1 MEDIAYDS
9 SVFLFRGMT
18 MSSVVVSGSSSL
30 YGEVSIQGSKNA
42 VLPILAASLL
52 HSGVTVLK
60 DCPCISDVSDML
72 LIMEDLGCQIKWDN
86 NFLIIDATKLNQIPV
101 TGDTAKKTRASIL
114 FLGALL
120 SRNKH
125 AVISYPGGCTIGKRP
140 IDIHVNSL
148 KKMGAL
154 LEDEENFLTCN
165 VSKLRGTR
173 IEFPSP
179 SVGATENILL
189 AAVLAEGITE
199 IVNAAREPEVT
210 ALCEFL
216 IQSGAKI
223 TGLGTSC
230 LRIVG
235 VDELHDTSYQVP
247 PDRIVA
253 GTYLT
258 AVAATSGYAVIHG
271 VIEQDL
277 AEVIYV
283 LRKMGCLIDIREN
296 KAFIKRKGTLQS
308 PGTIT
313 TEPFPGFPTDMQ
325 SQFLSLMSVAYGESV
340 VEERIFEA
348 RYNIVDDLNRMGALI
363 NIEDKK
369 AIVQGLRR
377 LRGTEVVAKDL
388 RGGAALIVAGLTA
401 EGITVVRNTDY
412 VERGYVDI
420 CKDLRNLNANIRMIK
435 EA

>member
-154 LEDEENFLTCN
+154 LEDEENFLSCN

-179 SVGATENILL
+179 SVGA
-189 AAVLAEGITE
+189 TE

>member
-1 MEDIAYDS
+1 
-9 SVFLFRGMT
+9 
-18 MSSVVVSGSSSL
+18 MSSVVVSGLSSL

-52 HSGVTVLK
+52 HAGVTVLK
-60 DCPCISDVSDML
+60 GCPCISDVSDML
-72 LIMEDLGCQIKWDN
+72 LIMEELGCQVKWDN
-86 NFLIIDATKLNQIPV
+86 SSLIIDATKVKPTPV
-101 TGDTAKKTRASIL
+101 TQDTAKKTRASIL

-120 SRNKH
+120 GRNKH

-140 IDIHVNSL
+140 IDIHVSAL
-148 KKMGAL
+148 KKMGVV
-154 LEDEENFLTCN
+154 LEDEENVLSAS

-179 SVGATENILL
+179 SVGATENVIL

-199 IVNAAREPEVT
+199 IMNAAREPEIT

-216 IQSGAKI
+216 NQSGAKI
-223 TGLGTSC
+223 SGLGTSC
-230 LRIVG
+230 LRIQG
-235 VDELHDTSYQVP
+235 VAELNDTSYKVP

-258 AVAATSGYAVIHG
+258 AVAAASGYAVIHG
-271 VIEQDL
+271 VIERDL
-277 AEVIYV
+277 AEVIHV
-283 LRKMGCLIDIREN
+283 LRKMGCQIDIRED
-296 KAFIKRKGTLQS
+296 KAFIKRKGMLQS

-325 SQFLSLMSVAYGESV
+325 SQFLSLMSVAYGESIM
-340 VEERIFEA
+340 EERIFEA
-348 RYNIVDDLNRMGALI
+348 RYNIVDDLNHMGALI
-363 NIEDKK
+363 NIEEKR
-369 AIVQGLRR
+369 AIVQGSRK

-388 RGGAALIVAGLTA
+388 RGGASLIIAGLTA
-401 EGITVVRNTDY
+401 DGITVVRDTEF

-435 EA
+435 G